1 MSFSRGV
8 KQELARIRLR
18 GSRLKH
24 AELLGLIHAAGSL
37 RLGRMLGVEFTSE
50 THEVSRLFASLASSL
65 YDVQAE
71 ISLRTTE
78 HRRIAFTDVTLTGPG
93 AELLLAEAGLFKRT
107 DDGAELLQ
115 EIPETCLVTEEERR
129 AFIRGAFLGAGSCS
143 NPKRTYHLEIV
154 CRGESFASALCT
166 YTGELCCP
174 LKTVRRKD
182 RTVVYLKEGD
192 RIAAF
197 LALLGASSATLSF
210 EDIRAE
216 KELRNYIN
224 RTSNCETA
232 NIGKTVYAAGEQ
244 IDAIQA
250 ILRHRDYER
259 LSPALRET
267 AELRLNNPEASLQ
280 ELAELAGIGKSGMN
294 HRLQRLL
301 RIAEQ
306 LR

>member
-1 MSFSRGV
+1 
-8 KQELARIRLR
+8 
-18 GSRLKH
+18 
-24 AELLGLIHAAGSL
+24 
-37 RLGRMLGVEFTSE
+37 
-50 THEVSRLFASLASSL
+50 
-65 YDVQAE
+65 
-71 ISLRTTE
+71 
-78 HRRIAFTDVTLTGPG
+78 VTLTGPG
-93 AELLLAEAGLFKRT
+93 AEPLLTQAGLFRRT
-107 DDGAELLQ
+107 GDGAELLQ
-115 EIPETCLVTEEERR
+115 EIPEAYLATDEERR

-154 CRGESFASALCT
+154 CRGEPFALALCK
-166 YTGELCCP
+166 YTGDLCCP

-210 EDIRAE
+210 EDARAE

-244 IDAIQA
+244 LDAIRA

-280 ELAELAGIGKSGMN
+280 ELAELAG
-294 HRLQRLL
+294 
-301 RIAEQ
+301 
-306 LR
+306 